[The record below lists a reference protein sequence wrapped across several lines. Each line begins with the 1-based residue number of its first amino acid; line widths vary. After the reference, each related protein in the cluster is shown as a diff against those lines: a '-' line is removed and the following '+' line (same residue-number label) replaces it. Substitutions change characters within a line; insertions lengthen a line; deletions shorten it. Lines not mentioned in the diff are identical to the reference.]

1 MTIQLISTKGRLR
14 RKALLCIGASSLLML
29 TPLAGFAQA
38 AHDYPSKPIRLVVAF
53 APGGPTDVLARLVA
67 EGLSKRLGQSV
78 VVENKPGAGGNVA
91 SAQISTSPADGY
103 TLLYNSSSISISPV
117 LLNNQKLD
125 PNKIFTPIAPVATVP
140 LALIVNPS
148 VPASNVQEFV
158 ELLKKEPKN
167 LNMGSSGN
175 GTIDHLTSE
184 LFARQTGTEC
194 THIPYRGNAVAIPD
208 LLAGR
213 IDFMMS
219 GSFNAFLPFIQEGK
233 LKALAVTTEQRVDVL
248 PDVPTLA
255 ETVAPGFN
263 SGTWQGIVAPH
274 GLPTEIQAT
283 LNRAVNEVIAD
294 PELQQRFKAQGAQ
307 VTGGTAQAYGELISS
322 EYARWTTVIQE
333 TGVTFD

>member
-1 MTIQLISTKGRLR
+1 MTTQALSTHDQLR
-14 RKALLCIGASSLLML
+14 RKTLACLGAASLLVLSPL
-29 TPLAGFAQA
+29 TGVAQA
-38 AHDYPSKPIRLVVAF
+38 ANDYPSKPIRLVVAF

-67 EGLSKRLGQSV
+67 EGLGKSLGQSV

-91 SAQISTSPADGY
+91 SAQISTSQADGY

-117 LLNNQKLD
+117 LLNNKKLD
-125 PNKIFTPIAPVATVP
+125 PTKIFTPVAPVATVP
-140 LALIVNPS
+140 LVLIVNPS
-148 VPASNVQEFV
+148 VPASSAQEFV
-158 ELLKKEPKN
+158 DLLKKEPKN

-184 LFARQTGTEC
+184 LFARQTGTEFM
-194 THIPYRGNAVAIPD
+194 HIPYRGNAMAIPD

-219 GSFNAFLPFIQEGK
+219 GSFNAFLPFVEEGK
-233 LKALAVTTEQRVDVL
+233 LKALAVTTDQRVDVL
-248 PDVPTLA
+248 PEVPTLA

-274 GLPTEIQAT
+274 GLPADIQAK
-283 LNRAVNEVIAD
+283 LNSAVNDIIAD
-294 PELQQRFKAQGAQ
+294 PELQKRFKAQGAQ
-307 VTGGTAQAYGELISS
+307 LTGGTAKEYGEVISS
-322 EYARWTTVIQE
+322 EYARWTKVIQE